1 MEINMEFEQIVKR
14 LEWLDKQQRE
24 TKDSIASL
32 NERLSAF
39 EANVNVLSK
48 QLKTF
53 SKQMTDVVPAA
64 KRIDQFETMVTK
76 QRTDIMKVIDE
87 NEKNRTKNEKD
98 SAKRTQSEI
107 SELNKV
113 LTSLKSSM
121 DLPEIK
127 KQLKLRGDEIQRILN
142 NVADLKSAVE
152 DGKRSNEDVQRTMR
166 AVDETRK
173 NDLKRIT
180 DIQGELTALRKRVD
194 ESREKSAV
202 NADNIRNIENR
213 FTDLIASEQE
223 RKQAQNIFLEQQS
236 LAQVERDRA
245 WKDWQEKF
253 NTFTKEAES
262 MESQLQKLD
271 EAVRGA
277 KKAQETYVELNTKL
291 ERRINEV
298 TEMQRLTEDRLRQ
311 EWITFKADDQKRW
324 TGHSLSS
331 DESFRDMRKELQ
343 KNQEQVSALS
353 DVSQTLQ
360 DQIHQTTDTAEKQ
373 LQEMMN
379 AIHEWM
385 SSYQRI
391 MGHGKKSKK

>member
-1 MEINMEFEQIVKR
+1 MEFEQIVKR
-14 LEWLDKQQRE
+14 LEWLDKQERE
-24 TKDSIASL
+24 SKDSLASL
-32 NERLSAF
+32 NERLASF
-39 EANVNVLSK
+39 EANMNVLSK

-53 SKQMTDVVPAA
+53 SKQMTEVVPAA
-64 KRIDQFETMVTK
+64 KRVEQFEAMLSK
-76 QRTDIMKVIDE
+76 QRIDIVKLIDD
-87 NEKNRTKNEKD
+87 NEKNRNKNEKD
-98 SAKRTQSEI
+98 TAKKTQIEI
-107 SELNKV
+107 NELNKT
-113 LTSLKSSM
+113 LTSLTTSFNV
-121 DLPEIK
+121 PEIK
-127 KQLKLRGDEIQRILN
+127 KQLKTRADEIQRILN
-142 NVADLKSAVE
+142 NIADLKSAVE

-166 AVDETRK
+166 AVDDTRK

-194 ESREKSAV
+194 ESREKSAL

-223 RKQAQNIFLEQQS
+223 RKQAQNIFLEQQA

-262 MESQLQKLD
+262 METQLQKLD

-298 TEMQRLTEDRLRQ
+298 TEMQRLAEDRLRQ
-311 EWITFKADDQKRW
+311 EWMTFKADDQKRW
-324 TGHSLSS
+324 TGYSLSS
-331 DESFRDMRKELQ
+331 EESFRDMRKELQ

-353 DVSQTLQ
+353 DASQTLQ
-360 DQIHQTTDTAEKQ
+360 DQMHQTTDTTEKQ
-373 LQEMMN
+373 LQELMN
-379 AIHEWM
+379 VAHEWM
-385 SSYQRI
+385 TSYQRI
-391 MGHGKKSKK
+391 MGHGKKTKK

>member
-1 MEINMEFEQIVKR
+1 MEFEQIVKR

-32 NERLSAF
+32 NERLSSF

-121 DLPEIK
+121 DVPEIK

-142 NVADLKSAVE
+142 NIADLKSAVE
-152 DGKRSNEDVQRTMR
+152 DGKRSNEDVQRAMR

-180 DIQGELTALRKRVD
+180 DIQGELTALRKRID

-213 FTDLIASEQE
+213 FTELIASEQE

-253 NTFTKEAES
+253 NAFTKEAEG

-271 EAVRGA
+271 EAVRSA
-277 KKAQETYVELNTKL
+277 KKAQETYVDLNTKL

-298 TEMQRLTEDRLRQ
+298 TEMQRLAEDRLRQ

-331 DESFRDMRKELQ
+331 EESFRDMRKELQ
-343 KNQEQVSALS
+343 KNQEQVSALN
-353 DVSQTLQ
+353 DISQTLQ
-360 DQIHQTTDTAEKQ
+360 DQMHQTTDTAEKQ

-379 AIHEWM
+379 VIHEWM

-391 MGHGKKSKK
+391 MGHGKKTKK

>member
-1 MEINMEFEQIVKR
+1 MEFEQIVKR

>member
-1 MEINMEFEQIVKR
+1 MEFEQIVKR
-14 LEWLDKQQRE
+14 LEWLDEQNRE

-32 NERLSAF
+32 NERLSSF
-39 EANVNVLSK
+39 EANVNILSK

-64 KRIDQFETMVTK
+64 KRIDQFEVMVTK
-76 QRTDIMKVIDE
+76 QRTDILKFIDE

-98 SAKRTQSEI
+98 STKRIQSEI
-107 SELNKV
+107 NEVNKALIELKTNINP
-113 LTSLKSSM
+113 
-121 DLPEIK
+121 PELI
-127 KQLKLRGDEIQRILN
+127 KQLKTRTDEIQRILN

-152 DGKRSNEDVQRTMR
+152 DGKRSNEEVQRAMH

-180 DIQGELTALRKRVD
+180 DIQGELTAMRKRVD
-194 ESREKSAV
+194 ENREKSMI
-202 NADNIRNIENR
+202 NADNIRNMENR

-223 RKQAQNIFLEQQS
+223 RKQAQNVFLEQQS
-236 LAQVERDRA
+236 LAQIERDRA

-262 MESQLQKLD
+262 METQLQKLE

-298 TEMQRLTEDRLRQ
+298 TEMQRLAEDRLRQ
-311 EWITFKADDQKRW
+311 EWMTFKADDQKRW
-324 TGHSLSS
+324 TGYSLSS
-331 DESFRDMRKELQ
+331 EESLRDMRKDLQ

-353 DVSQTLQ
+353 DISQTLQ
-360 DQIHQTTDTAEKQ
+360 DQMHQTTDITEKQ

-379 AIHEWM
+379 TLHEWM

-391 MGHGKKSKK
+391 MGHGKKTKK

>member
-1 MEINMEFEQIVKR
+1 MEFEQIVKR

-152 DGKRSNEDVQRTMR
+152 DGKRSNEDVQRAMR

-180 DIQGELTALRKRVD
+180 DIQGELTALRKRID

-213 FTDLIASEQE
+213 FTELIASEQE

-253 NTFTKEAES
+253 NTFTKEAEG

-271 EAVRGA
+271 EAVRSA

-331 DESFRDMRKELQ
+331 EESFRDMRKELQ

>member
-1 MEINMEFEQIVKR
+1 MEFEQIVKR

-32 NERLSAF
+32 NERLSSF
-39 EANVNVLSK
+39 EANMNVLSK

-76 QRTDIMKVIDE
+76 QRADILKVIDE
-87 NEKNRTKNEKD
+87 NEKNRAKNEKD
-98 SAKRTQSEI
+98 SAKKFQSEI
-107 SELNKV
+107 NEVNKALIELK
-113 LTSLKSSM
+113 TSINQTEL
-121 DLPEIK
+121 K
-127 KQLKLRGDEIQRILN
+127 KQLKTRADEIQRILN
-142 NVADLKSAVE
+142 NIADLKSAVE
-152 DGKRSNEDVQRTMR
+152 DAKRSNEDAQRTMR

-213 FTDLIASEQE
+213 FTELIASEQE
-223 RKQAQNIFLEQQS
+223 RKQAQNIFLEQQA

-253 NTFTKEAES
+253 NIFTKEAES
-262 MESQLQKLD
+262 METQLQKLD

-298 TEMQRLTEDRLRQ
+298 TEMQRLAEDRLRQ

-324 TGHSLSS
+324 TGHSLFSE
-331 DESFRDMRKELQ
+331 ESFRDMRKELQ
-343 KNQEQVSALS
+343 KNQEQLSALS
-353 DVSQTLQ
+353 DASQTLQ
-360 DQIHQTTDTAEKQ
+360 DQMHQTTDTAEKQ

-385 SSYQRI
+385 TSYQRI
-391 MGHGKKSKK
+391 MGHGKKTKK

>member
-32 NERLSAF
+32 NERLSSF

-121 DLPEIK
+121 DVPEIK

-142 NVADLKSAVE
+142 NIADLKSAVE

-180 DIQGELTALRKRVD
+180 DIQGELTALRKRID

-213 FTDLIASEQE
+213 FTELIASEQE

-253 NTFTKEAES
+253 NAFTKEAEG

-271 EAVRGA
+271 EAVRSA
-277 KKAQETYVELNTKL
+277 KKAQETYVDLNTKL

-298 TEMQRLTEDRLRQ
+298 TEMQRLAEDRLRQ

-331 DESFRDMRKELQ
+331 EESFRDMRKELQ
-343 KNQEQVSALS
+343 KNQEQVSALN
-353 DVSQTLQ
+353 DISQTLQ
-360 DQIHQTTDTAEKQ
+360 DQMHQTTDTAEKQ

-379 AIHEWM
+379 VIHEWM

-391 MGHGKKSKK
+391 MGHGKKTKK